1 MSITL
6 TDFIVKRNVRAFL
19 WALRFGEGTQ
29 GEDGYRTL
37 FGGRLFLGVDGVY
50 ATFDDFQDHP
60 RIRTTVTLRNGK
72 KLTSTAA
79 GAYQIL
85 ERTWDG
91 VCNEYGFIN
100 FEPPTQDLAAI
111 ALIAGRKAL
120 EDVVEG
126 RIHIAVLK
134 CNKEWA
140 SLPGSPYGQPVVTLE
155 EFRREYEEAG
165 GLYLNEEAQPATP
178 QPLATSAIVLEP
190 KLPHIASKTAE
201 ITQGSTDLGVELQ
214 QEKAMPIPAIVA
226 ALLPTLI
233 QLVPQLTKIFG
244 SGSEV
249 AQRNLAAAEAVFT
262 VAKDAIGAKNEQ
274 EVIEAIKSD
283 PVQATAVKQA
293 IEKNYLN
300 IQEAGGGGIE
310 GARAYSIAVAQ
321 QMRGTATDVPMTLM
335 SQPAFVI
342 SMVMLGLVVMMVL
355 VVLFPW
361 EIFRANGGQIYTDEV
376 RLIVVTAIIGSL
388 STIGAFWLGS
398 SFASRQ
404 KDTTINTA
412 LGNRTRSTD

>member
-1 MSITL
+1 M
-6 TDFIVKRNVRAFL
+6 
-19 WALRFGEGTQ
+19 RFGEGTQ

-37 FGGRLFLGVDGVY
+37 FGGRLFLGADGVY
-50 ATFDDFQDHP
+50 STFDDFADHP
-60 RIRTTVTLRNGK
+60 RIRTTVTLKNGK
-72 KLTSTAA
+72 RLTSTAA
-79 GAYQIL
+79 GAYQFL
-85 ERTWDG
+85 EKTWDG

-111 ALIAGRKAL
+111 ALIHGRKAL

-126 RIHIAVLK
+126 RIQVAVLK

-155 EFRREYEEAG
+155 EFIREYEEAG
-165 GLYLNEEAQPATP
+165 GLLMNEDTAREPPMAPLTP
-178 QPLATSAIVLEP
+178 LPP
-190 KLPHIASKTAE
+190 KLPHIPSKTAE
-201 ITQGSTDLGVELQ
+201 IAQGSTDLGVELQ

-226 ALLPTLI
+226 ALLPSLI

-249 AQRNLAAAEAVFT
+249 SQRNIAAAEAVFT

-274 EVIEAIKSD
+274 EVIEAIKAD

-300 IQEAGGGGIE
+300 IQEAGGGGIQ
-310 GARAYSIAVAQ
+310 GARDYSVAVAA
-321 QMRGTATDVPMTLM
+321 MRTPEGQPLSLLT
-335 SQPAFVI
+335 QPAFVI
-342 SMVMLGLVVMMVL
+342 SIVMLGLVVMMVL

-361 EIFRANGGQIYTDEV
+361 EILREGGGQIYTDEV

-398 SFASRQ
+398 SFASRG
-404 KDTTINTA
+404 NSA
-412 LGNRTRSTD
+412 LGSRTRSSDQP

>member
-1 MSITL
+1 
-6 TDFIVKRNVRAFL
+6 
-19 WALRFGEGTQ
+19 
-29 GEDGYRTL
+29 
-37 FGGRLFLGVDGVY
+37 
-50 ATFDDFQDHP
+50 
-60 RIRTTVTLRNGK
+60 
-72 KLTSTAA
+72 
-79 GAYQIL
+79 
-85 ERTWDG
+85 
-91 VCNEYGFIN
+91 
-100 FEPPTQDLAAI
+100 
-111 ALIAGRKAL
+111 LIAGRKAL

-155 EFRREYEEAG
+155 EFIREYEEAG
-165 GLYLNEEAQPATP
+165 GLLMNEEAARDAPTVPVTVQA
-178 QPLATSAIVLEP
+178 

-201 ITQGSTDLGVELQ
+201 ITQGSTDLGVDLQ

-226 ALLPTLI
+226 ALLPSLI

-249 AQRNLAAAEAVFT
+249 SQRNIAAAEAVFT

-293 IEKNYLN
+293 IEKNYLQ
-300 IQEAGGGGIE
+300 IQEAGGGGIAA
-310 GARAYSIAVAQ
+310 ARDYSIAVAA
-321 QMRGTATDVPMTLM
+321 MRTPEGQPLGLLT
-335 SQPAFVI
+335 QPAFVI
-342 SMVMLGLVVMMVL
+342 SIVMLGLVVVMVI